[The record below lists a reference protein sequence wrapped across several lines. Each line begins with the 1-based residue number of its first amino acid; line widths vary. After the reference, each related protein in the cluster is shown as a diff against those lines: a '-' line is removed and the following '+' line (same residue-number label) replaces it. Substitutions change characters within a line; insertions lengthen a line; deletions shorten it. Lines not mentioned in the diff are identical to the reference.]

1 VREGGEGRVRQREE
15 GGNQLNS
22 FNTLTQGRHFPGGDR
37 ILSALQRNINH
48 SFELGMSGAC
58 MCESE
63 ILGYDIV
70 EARARTGDH
79 GHEGLFGK

>member
-1 VREGGEGRVRQREE
+1 
-15 GGNQLNS
+15 
-22 FNTLTQGRHFPGGDR
+22 
-37 ILSALQRNINH
+37 LSALQRNINH